1 MDCFVLK
8 NKLCNSIKKG
18 DIVSTMKQ
26 PEMRICTI
34 NASSVPSVA
43 RWKSILVGLEPMPML
58 EGMGGIAMMAEQPM
72 MRMAFKAVPNEA
84 LGGAASPSSSAPPRV
99 RKLFPETWLWSNA
112 STG

>member
-34 NASSVPSVA
+34 NASSIPSVA
-43 RWKSILVGLEPMPML
+43 RWKSAEPMFV
-58 EGMGGIAMMAEQPM
+58 GMGGIAMMAEQPM
-72 MRMAFKAVPNEA
+72 MRMAFKA
-84 LGGAASPSSSAPPRV
+84 AASPSPSAPPRV